1 MKCQHSLAKTYT
13 VASGGGVGKHVYF
26 YVGSLPPS
34 VKAMGTP
41 IGNLELCGEGRQV
54 VAPPS
59 THPTTGHLY
68 TVERALGILRV
79 PDLADLASWIES
91 FKPRQPVRAWQPP
104 TRINFLTGEATINPR
119 VLDAIAHDLLRHG
132 FKPHG
137 DWLHGSCIHP
147 ERHKNGDRNP

>member
-1 MKCQHSLAKTYT
+1 
-13 VASGGGVGKHVYF
+13 
-26 YVGSLPPS
+26 
-34 VKAMGTP
+34 
-41 IGNLELCGEGRQV
+41 
-54 VAPPS
+54 
-59 THPTTGHLY
+59 
-68 TVERALGILRV
+68 
-79 PDLADLASWIES
+79 ADLASWIES

-147 ERHKNGDRNP
+147 ERHKNGDRNPSFGFNTQSGYGHCYVCGTMLAKEVCEALNIDLDQVGGLVERPQPPTMQVQPTVKRQLAPDKPKDPPPAP